1 MISHANVSIDSVSID
16 ENEVVSLALELGNI
30 DSPTGEEGP
39 AGEFVY
45 DWLRD
50 KGFDTKK
57 IGMFDDRFNVLGTLP
72 GTSDGYSLI
81 FNSHYDTGKHGNDR
95 WSLRDAGDPAYHSAW
110 RDGDVLIGEGVVND
124 KGPMAAFLVAANAI
138 KSAGIELKGDLLVS
152 AVPGEIGVEPVDE
165 FQAPKY
171 LSKEVGARFLVQHG
185 GVADYALIAEGTE
198 FKAAWI
204 EAGKAF
210 FKVTVH
216 GDKQYYTPFAPD
228 ATVDPG
234 HPNAIV
240 RAAYLVPKLQEWGR
254 EYEVRN
260 RFESEGGTV
269 VPKVTIGAIRGGNAY
284 HVTRTSELCA
294 IYLDVRLVPKQD
306 PLAVRAE
313 LRRILRE
320 SGIPGEVELFL
331 YRRSYQ
337 AEEPG
342 LLLECLRGAHGR
354 VVGGKLG
361 VADYPFSSMWRDIS
375 VFNEMGIPAITY
387 GPGVAVRGSLSMRI
401 SDLVTAAKVYA
412 DLAIRICTRDKQPG
426 VVS

>member
-1 MISHANVSIDSVSID
+1 VTVDAGVLEQVSID
-16 ENEVVSLALELGNI
+16 EDEVVSLALELGNI
-30 DSPTGEEGP
+30 DSPTGDEGP

-45 DWLRD
+45 NWLVER
-50 KGFDTKK
+50 GFETKK
-57 IGMFDDRFNVLGTLP
+57 VGMFPDRFNVLGTLP

-81 FNSHYDTGKHGNDR
+81 FNSHYDTGKHGHDR
-95 WSLRDAGDPAYHSAW
+95 WSLRDAGNPAYHSAW
-110 RDGDVLIGEGVVND
+110 REGDVLVGEGVVND
-124 KGPMAAFLVAANAI
+124 KGPMAAFLVAAHSI
-138 KSAGIELKGDLLVS
+138 KRAGIELKGDLLVS

-165 FQAPKY
+165 FQSPQY

-185 GVADYALIAEGTE
+185 GVGDFALIAEGTD

-216 GDKQYYTPFAPD
+216 GDKQHYTPFAPD
-228 ATVDPG
+228 AEVDPN

-240 RAAYLVPKLQEWGR
+240 RAAYLIPKLQQWGR
-254 EYEVRN
+254 GYEIRN
-260 RFESEGGTV
+260 RYQSEGGTV
-269 VPKVTIGAIRGGNAY
+269 VPKVVIGAVRGGNAY

-294 IYLDVRLVPKQD
+294 IYMDVRLVPDQD

-313 LRRILRE
+313 IRKILSD

-337 AEEPG
+337 AEQPG
-342 LLLECLRGAHGR
+342 LLLDRLRESHDN
-354 VVGGKLG
+354 VIGGELG
-361 VADYPFSSMWRDIS
+361 IADYPFSSMWRDIS
-375 VFNEMGIPAITY
+375 IFNEMGIPAITY

-401 SDLVTAAKVYA
+401 ADLVTASRVYA
-412 DLAIRICTRDKQPG
+412 DLALRICTTEKATTAD
-426 VVS
+426 